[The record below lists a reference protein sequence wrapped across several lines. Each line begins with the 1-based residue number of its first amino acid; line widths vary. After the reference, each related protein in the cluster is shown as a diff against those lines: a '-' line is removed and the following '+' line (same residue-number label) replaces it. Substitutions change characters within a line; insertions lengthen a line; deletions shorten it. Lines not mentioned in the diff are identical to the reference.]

1 MLGKIV
7 QISHLSFRNNKESVP
22 FFTLSNNML
31 PFFKI
36 VLKRQG
42 QSFSCP
48 PRYNLKLVR
57 NRYCTDL
64 TDWIKCKKIIREKNG
79 KWKVYITH
87 SNTHHF
93 KTINNFG

>member
-7 QISHLSFRNNKESVP
+7 QISHLSFRNNKESVS

-48 PRYNLKLVR
+48 LRYNLKLVR
-57 NRYCTDL
+57 NRYCTQLDKMQK
-64 TDWIKCKKIIREKNG
+64 DYKEKKCE
-79 KWKVYITH
+79 VE
-87 SNTHHF
+87 NTHHF